1 MAPGGPACAR
11 YSPDPMRLF
20 NKRSLPAIKR
30 ISKNHQRL
38 TAVAAPQLSRSGQ
51 LHGLSQRLLLNSD
64 IESIARALFEAACN
78 VSAVKA
84 ITLRLRNETTG
95 ILEPVA
101 CHNLDRDEWRRA
113 APFGGIGLSR
123 TVVKSKQP
131 VIFNDLQSQPN
142 VHNAS
147 FLKKY
152 GLISYLGIPLLS
164 PGGVNGVIGYYCG
177 TGRGFDPE
185 EIEFLGVITDLVA
198 LAVDHTRYSARALLE
213 RSANPRPVASEQA
226 KEEFLN
232 VMSHEFRTPLSLIM
246 GHAGMLR
253 ENLLG
258 EINEEQR
265 NSLDRI
271 MENSDSLLSM
281 VLSILQVSRIEAG
294 GISLVARSIPIHELF
309 TELKGDYAAQVND
322 RRRIVWYCSP
332 DLPVLRADRERLR
345 DILRHLI
352 DNAVKFTAHGRIVIS
367 AEQINEPAGIR
378 FTVAD
383 TGVGIP
389 TEALSFIFE
398 KFRQSDSS
406 GTRAFDGAG
415 LGLYIAKKYAELL
428 GGELSVISEV
438 GYGSTFT
445 LKLPF
450 GT

>member
-1 MAPGGPACAR
+1 
-11 YSPDPMRLF
+11 MRLF
-20 NKRSLPAIKR
+20 NKRSLPAIQR

-38 TAVAAPQLSRSGQ
+38 TAVGAAQLSKMRQ
-51 LHGLSQRLLLNSD
+51 LHGLSQRLLLSHD
-64 IESIARALFEAACN
+64 LESIARALFEAASN
-78 VSAVKA
+78 ISVVKA
-84 ITLRLRNETTG
+84 VTLRLRNETAG
-95 ILEPVA
+95 VLEPVA
-101 CHNLDRDEWRRA
+101 CHNMDREEWRRA
-113 APFGGIGLSR
+113 APFGSICLSR
-123 TVVKSKQP
+123 SVVKSKQP
-131 VIFNDLQSQPN
+131 VTFNDLQSQPN

-152 GLISYLGIPLLS
+152 GLVSYLGMPLLA

-177 TGRGFDPE
+177 PGHGFDQGDV
-185 EIEFLGVITDLVA
+185 EFLALVTDIVA
-198 LAVDHTRYSARALLE
+198 LAVDQTRYPNRGLPE
-213 RSANPRPVASEQA
+213 RSAKSRLGGSEQA

-253 ENLLG
+253 EGLLG
-258 EINEEQR
+258 EINDEQR
-265 NSLDRI
+265 NSLDRV

-281 VLSILQVSRIEAG
+281 VLSILQVSRIESG
-294 GISLVARSIPIHELF
+294 GVNLVARSVPIHDLF
-309 TELKGDYAAQVND
+309 AELKAEYATQVND
-322 RRRIVWYCSP
+322 RRKIVWYCSP
-332 DLPVLRADRERLR
+332 ELPALRADRERLR

-367 AEQINEPAGIR
+367 AEHINEPAAIR

-415 LGLYIAKKYAELL
+415 LGLYIAKKYTELL
-428 GGELSVISEV
+428 GGELSVVSEI

-445 LKLPF
+445 LKLPLDA
-450 GT
+450 